1 MTHLPTIITDLSL
14 ILILASI
21 FSVLCKILKQ
31 PVVLGYIVAGLLAGP
46 HISLIPTV
54 QPENISTWADI
65 GVIFLLFGMGLEF
78 SFKKMMSIGKVGG
91 KAMLFEVLTLS
102 VFGFAIGRLMG
113 WNFIDS
119 MLLGG
124 MLTMSSTAIIV
135 KAFNDMGL
143 QKEKFAGIVFGIL
156 VFEDLFAILL
166 MVILSTFAV
175 SRSFEGSELAMMVAR
190 LGFFLVMWFV
200 CGIYLIPTLLK
211 KIKKYLNSET
221 LLLVAMGLCFLMVVL
236 ATKAGFSSALGA
248 FIMGSILAET
258 IELENIEKVIQPI
271 KDFFGAIFFVSV
283 GMMVDPQVLFDNFST
298 VIIIAAASIAG
309 KMIFTTTGVRLAGES
324 MKTAVQSGFS
334 LAQMG
339 EFSFIIASMGMSLGV
354 TSASIYPI
362 VIAVSVITT
371 FTTPYTIKLALPA
384 YHVLESVLPNSLT
397 DKLNKREDKKAGEK
411 ESQWK
416 QLLMS
421 YFFNLAIF
429 SAICLSVYFVSAAFL
444 LPLCATFDN
453 LDFGH
458 IIFSFV
464 SIIAMS
470 PFLIGMVR
478 NRGRQSFLFLSLWS
492 SHNNNRY
499 FLTAMIG
506 LRWVVA
512 IVFLFMTIK
521 LYWNISSVVIVVVAL
536 VVFAFI
542 FQNKNLQKGYWKLE
556 ARFVKN
562 FNQRQIEMRL
572 NQNSKQEGNMHELD
586 NLHWIDKN
594 LYVSTYLVQKGGIVE
609 NKTLKELNL
618 RKVYDIIIVAVT
630 RNGKQINFPDGD
642 FRLEVNDTLLALGQ
656 IQKLKNAQIDYKGI
670 DLDYSKVINLH
681 DFTLKQQADK
691 HSSIKCMTFI
701 IGENSS
707 WIDKNLYDAQ
717 LNRKTNCLVVGIERG
732 DIPIPNPSSH
742 VRFKKD
748 DMVWVMGDD
757 KSLYKLLETNFF
769 E

>member
-102 VFGFAIGRLMG
+102 VFGFAIGRLIG

-594 LYVSTYLVQKGGIVE
+594 LYVSTYLVQKGGVVE

>member
-78 SFKKMMSIGKVGG
+78 SFKKMISIGKVGG
-91 KAMLFEVLTLS
+91 TAMLFEALTLS
-102 VFGFAIGRLMG
+102 IFGFVIGRLMG

-166 MVILSTFAV
+166 MVVLSTFAV
-175 SRSFEGSELAMMVAR
+175 SKSFEGSELAMMVAR

-258 IELENIEKVIQPI
+258 VELENIEKVIQPI

-298 VIIIAAASIAG
+298 VIIIAAASIIG

-421 YFFNLAIF
+421 YFLNLAIF
-429 SAICLSVYFVSAAFL
+429 SAICLSIYFVSATFL

-464 SIIAMS
+464 SIVAMS

-512 IVFLFMTIK
+512 IVFLFMTIR

-542 FQNKNLQKGYWKLE
+542 FQNKNLQKRYWKLE

-572 NQNSKQEGNMHELD
+572 NQSSEQGGNMHELD

-594 LYVSTYLVQKGGIVE
+594 LYISTYLVQKGGVVE

-618 RKVYDIIIVAVT
+618 RKVYDIIIVSVT

-642 FRLEVNDTLLALGQ
+642 FCLEVNDTLLALGQ

-707 WIDKNLYDAQ
+707 WIDKSLYDAQ

>member
-444 LPLCATFDN
+444 LPLCANFDN

-478 NRGRQSFLFLSLWS
+478 NRGRQSFLFLALWS

-594 LYVSTYLVQKGGIVE
+594 LYVSTYLVQKGGVVE

-732 DIPIPNPSSH
+732 DVPIPNPSSH

>member
-594 LYVSTYLVQKGGIVE
+594 LYVSTYLVQKGGVVE

-691 HSSIKCMTFI
+691 YSSIKCMTFI

>member
-78 SFKKMMSIGKVGG
+78 SFKKMISIGKVGG

-283 GMMVDPQVLFDNFST
+283 GMIVDPQVLFDNFST
-298 VIIIAAASIAG
+298 VIIIAAASIVG

-572 NQNSKQEGNMHELD
+572 NQNSKQDGNMHELD

-594 LYVSTYLVQKGGIVE
+594 LYVSTYLVQKGGVVE

-681 DFTLKQQADK
+681 DFTLKQQSDK
-691 HSSIKCMTFI
+691 HSCIKCMTFI

>member
-298 VIIIAAASIAG
+298 VIIIAAASIVG

-444 LPLCATFDN
+444 LPLCANFDN

-594 LYVSTYLVQKGGIVE
+594 LYVSTYLVQKGGVVE

-681 DFTLKQQADK
+681 DFTLEQQSDK
-691 HSSIKCMTFI
+691 HSCIKCMTFI

>member
-429 SAICLSVYFVSAAFL
+429 SAICLSVYFVSAASL

-594 LYVSTYLVQKGGIVE
+594 LYVSTYLVQKGGVVE

-681 DFTLKQQADK
+681 DFTLKQQSDK
-691 HSSIKCMTFI
+691 HSCIKCMTFI

>member
-594 LYVSTYLVQKGGIVE
+594 LYVSTYLVQKGGVVE

-742 VRFKKD
+742 VRFKKN

>member
-458 IIFSFV
+458 IIFSFI

-594 LYVSTYLVQKGGIVE
+594 LYVSTYLVQKGGVVE

-630 RNGKQINFPDGD
+630 RNGRQINFPDGD

-681 DFTLKQQADK
+681 DFTLKQQSDK

>member
-298 VIIIAAASIAG
+298 VIIIAAASIVG

-594 LYVSTYLVQKGGIVE
+594 LYVSTYLVQKGGVVE

-642 FRLEVNDTLLALGQ
+642 FRLEENDILLALGQ

>member
-594 LYVSTYLVQKGGIVE
+594 LYVSTYLVQKGGVVE

-618 RKVYDIIIVAVT
+618 RKMYDIIIVAVT

-681 DFTLKQQADK
+681 DFTLKQQSDK
-691 HSSIKCMTFI
+691 HSCIKCMTFI

>member
-298 VIIIAAASIAG
+298 VIIIASASIVG

-594 LYVSTYLVQKGGIVE
+594 LYVSTYLVQKGGVVE

-681 DFTLKQQADK
+681 DFTLKQQSDK
-691 HSSIKCMTFI
+691 HSCIKCMTFI

>member
-1 MTHLPTIITDLSL
+1 
-14 ILILASI
+14 
-21 FSVLCKILKQ
+21 
-31 PVVLGYIVAGLLAGP
+31 
-46 HISLIPTV
+46 
-54 QPENISTWADI
+54 
-65 GVIFLLFGMGLEF
+65 
-78 SFKKMMSIGKVGG
+78 
-91 KAMLFEVLTLS
+91 
-102 VFGFAIGRLMG
+102 
-113 WNFIDS
+113 
-119 MLLGG
+119 
-124 MLTMSSTAIIV
+124 
-135 KAFNDMGL
+135 
-143 QKEKFAGIVFGIL
+143 
-156 VFEDLFAILL
+156 
-166 MVILSTFAV
+166 
-175 SRSFEGSELAMMVAR
+175 
-190 LGFFLVMWFV
+190 
-200 CGIYLIPTLLK
+200 
-211 KIKKYLNSET
+211 
-221 LLLVAMGLCFLMVVL
+221 MGLCFLMVVL

-594 LYVSTYLVQKGGIVE
+594 LYVSTYLVQKGGVVE

-681 DFTLKQQADK
+681 DFTLKQQSDK
-691 HSSIKCMTFI
+691 HSCIKCMTFI

>member
-54 QPENISTWADI
+54 QLENISTWADI

-298 VIIIAAASIAG
+298 VIIIAAASIVG

-429 SAICLSVYFVSAAFL
+429 SAICLSVYFVSADFL

-594 LYVSTYLVQKGGIVE
+594 LYVSTYLVQKGGVVE

>member
-397 DKLNKREDKKAGEK
+397 DKLNKREDKKEGEK

-594 LYVSTYLVQKGGIVE
+594 LYVSTYLVQKGGVVE

-691 HSSIKCMTFI
+691 HSCIKCMTFI

>member
-166 MVILSTFAV
+166 MVVLSTFAV

-298 VIIIAAASIAG
+298 VIIIAAASIVG

-594 LYVSTYLVQKGGIVE
+594 LYVSTYLVQKGGVVE

-681 DFTLKQQADK
+681 DFTLKQQSDK
-691 HSSIKCMTFI
+691 HSCIKCMTFI

>member
-429 SAICLSVYFVSAAFL
+429 SVICLSVYFVSAAFL

-458 IIFSFV
+458 IIFSFI

-594 LYVSTYLVQKGGIVE
+594 LYVSTYLVQKGGVVE

-681 DFTLKQQADK
+681 DFTLKQQSDK
-691 HSSIKCMTFI
+691 HSCIKCMTFI

>member
-1 MTHLPTIITDLSL
+1 MTYLPTIITDLSL

-594 LYVSTYLVQKGGIVE
+594 LYVSTYLVQKGGVVE

>member
-78 SFKKMMSIGKVGG
+78 SFKKMMSIGNVGG

-594 LYVSTYLVQKGGIVE
+594 LYVSTYLVQKGGVVE

>member
-283 GMMVDPQVLFDNFST
+283 GMMVDPQVLFDNFFT

-594 LYVSTYLVQKGGIVE
+594 LYVSTYLVQKGGVVE

-691 HSSIKCMTFI
+691 HSCIKCMTFI

>member
-211 KIKKYLNSET
+211 KIKKYLNCET

-594 LYVSTYLVQKGGIVE
+594 LYVSTYLVQKGGVVE

-691 HSSIKCMTFI
+691 HSCIKCMTFI

>member
-298 VIIIAAASIAG
+298 VIIIAAASIVG

-458 IIFSFV
+458 IIFSSV

-594 LYVSTYLVQKGGIVE
+594 LYVSTYLVQKGGVVE

-681 DFTLKQQADK
+681 DFTLKQQSDK
-691 HSSIKCMTFI
+691 HSCIKCMTFI

>member
-453 LDFGH
+453 LDFGY

-594 LYVSTYLVQKGGIVE
+594 LYVSTYLVQKGGVVE

>member
-512 IVFLFMTIK
+512 IIFLFMTIK

-594 LYVSTYLVQKGGIVE
+594 LYVSTYLVQKGGVVE

>member
-78 SFKKMMSIGKVGG
+78 SFKKMISIGKVGG
-91 KAMLFEVLTLS
+91 TAMLFEALTLS
-102 VFGFAIGRLMG
+102 IFGFAIGRLMG

-166 MVILSTFAV
+166 MVVLSTFAV
-175 SRSFEGSELAMMVAR
+175 SKSFEGSELAMMVAR

-258 IELENIEKVIQPI
+258 VELENIEKVIQPI

-298 VIIIAAASIAG
+298 VIIIAAASIIG

-421 YFFNLAIF
+421 YFLNLAIF
-429 SAICLSVYFVSAAFL
+429 SAICLSIYFVSATFL

-464 SIIAMS
+464 SIVAMS

-542 FQNKNLQKGYWKLE
+542 FQNKNLQKRYWKLE

-572 NQNSKQEGNMHELD
+572 NQSSEQGGNMHELD

-594 LYVSTYLVQKGGIVE
+594 LYISTYLVQKGGVVE

-618 RKVYDIIIVAVT
+618 RKVYDIIIVSVA

-707 WIDKNLYDAQ
+707 WIDKSLYDAQ

>member
-594 LYVSTYLVQKGGIVE
+594 LYVSTYLVQEGGVVE

-681 DFTLKQQADK
+681 DFTLKQQSDK
-691 HSSIKCMTFI
+691 HSCIKCMTFI

>member
-309 KMIFTTTGVRLAGES
+309 KMIFTTIGVRLAGES

-594 LYVSTYLVQKGGIVE
+594 LYVSTYLVQKGGVVE

-681 DFTLKQQADK
+681 DFTLKQQSDK

>member
-1 MTHLPTIITDLSL
+1 MK
-14 ILILASI
+14 
-21 FSVLCKILKQ
+21 F
-31 PVVLGYIVAGLLAGP
+31 
-46 HISLIPTV
+46 
-54 QPENISTWADI
+54 
-65 GVIFLLFGMGLEF
+65 
-78 SFKKMMSIGKVGG
+78 
-91 KAMLFEVLTLS
+91 
-102 VFGFAIGRLMG
+102 
-113 WNFIDS
+113 
-119 MLLGG
+119 
-124 MLTMSSTAIIV
+124 IV
-135 KAFNDMGL
+135 KINGKKLVELIIILDLIQFLDQLLIKIM
-143 QKEKFAGIVFGIL
+143 L
-156 VFEDLFAILL
+156 VFQQLMLHGDLKHSQKLNMKHYKII
-166 MVILSTFAV
+166 MV
-175 SRSFEGSELAMMVAR
+175 
-190 LGFFLVMWFV
+190 
-200 CGIYLIPTLLK
+200 LLK

-298 VIIIAAASIAG
+298 VIIIAAASIVG

-594 LYVSTYLVQKGGIVE
+594 LYVSTYLVQKGGVVE

-681 DFTLKQQADK
+681 DFTLKQQSDK
-691 HSSIKCMTFI
+691 HSCIKCMTFI

>member
-298 VIIIAAASIAG
+298 VIIIAASSIVG

-594 LYVSTYLVQKGGIVE
+594 LYVSTYLVQKGGVVE

-681 DFTLKQQADK
+681 DFTLKQQSDK

>member
-458 IIFSFV
+458 IIFSFI

-594 LYVSTYLVQKGGIVE
+594 LYVSTYLVQKGGVVE

-681 DFTLKQQADK
+681 DFTLKQQSDK

>member
-421 YFFNLAIF
+421 YFLNLAIF

-594 LYVSTYLVQKGGIVE
+594 LYVSTYLVQKGGVVE

-681 DFTLKQQADK
+681 DFTLKQQSDK

>member
-1 MTHLPTIITDLSL
+1 MPHLPTIITDLSL

-594 LYVSTYLVQKGGIVE
+594 LYISTYLVQKGGVVE

>member
-298 VIIIAAASIAG
+298 VIIIAAASIVG
-309 KMIFTTTGVRLAGES
+309 NMIFTTTGVRLAGES

-458 IIFSFV
+458 IIFSFI

-594 LYVSTYLVQKGGIVE
+594 LYVSTYLVQKGGVVE

-642 FRLEVNDTLLALGQ
+642 FRLEENDILLALGQ

>member
-492 SHNNNRY
+492 SLNNNRY

-594 LYVSTYLVQKGGIVE
+594 LYVSTYLVQKGGVVE

>member
-562 FNQRQIEMRL
+562 FNQRQIELRL

-594 LYVSTYLVQKGGIVE
+594 LYVSTYLVQKGGVVE

-681 DFTLKQQADK
+681 DFTLKQQSDK
-691 HSSIKCMTFI
+691 HSCIKCMTFI

>member
-1 MTHLPTIITDLSL
+1 
-14 ILILASI
+14 
-21 FSVLCKILKQ
+21 
-31 PVVLGYIVAGLLAGP
+31 
-46 HISLIPTV
+46 
-54 QPENISTWADI
+54 
-65 GVIFLLFGMGLEF
+65 
-78 SFKKMMSIGKVGG
+78 
-91 KAMLFEVLTLS
+91 
-102 VFGFAIGRLMG
+102 
-113 WNFIDS
+113 
-119 MLLGG
+119 
-124 MLTMSSTAIIV
+124 
-135 KAFNDMGL
+135 
-143 QKEKFAGIVFGIL
+143 
-156 VFEDLFAILL
+156 
-166 MVILSTFAV
+166 
-175 SRSFEGSELAMMVAR
+175 
-190 LGFFLVMWFV
+190 
-200 CGIYLIPTLLK
+200 
-211 KIKKYLNSET
+211 
-221 LLLVAMGLCFLMVVL
+221 
-236 ATKAGFSSALGA
+236 
-248 FIMGSILAET
+248 
-258 IELENIEKVIQPI
+258 
-271 KDFFGAIFFVSV
+271 
-283 GMMVDPQVLFDNFST
+283 
-298 VIIIAAASIAG
+298 
-309 KMIFTTTGVRLAGES
+309 
-324 MKTAVQSGFS
+324 
-334 LAQMG
+334 
-339 EFSFIIASMGMSLGV
+339 
-354 TSASIYPI
+354 
-362 VIAVSVITT
+362 
-371 FTTPYTIKLALPA
+371 
-384 YHVLESVLPNSLT
+384 
-397 DKLNKREDKKAGEK
+397 
-411 ESQWK
+411 
-416 QLLMS
+416 
-421 YFFNLAIF
+421 
-429 SAICLSVYFVSAAFL
+429 
-444 LPLCATFDN
+444 
-453 LDFGH
+453 
-458 IIFSFV
+458 
-464 SIIAMS
+464 MS

-594 LYVSTYLVQKGGIVE
+594 LYVSTYLVQKGGVVE

>member
-298 VIIIAAASIAG
+298 VIIIAAASIVG

-594 LYVSTYLVQKGGIVE
+594 LYVSTYLVQKGGVVE

-656 IQKLKNAQIDYKGI
+656 IQKLKNAQIVYKGI

>member
-190 LGFFLVMWFV
+190 LGFFLEMWFV

-594 LYVSTYLVQKGGIVE
+594 LYVSTYLVQKGGVVE

-691 HSSIKCMTFI
+691 HSCIKCMTFI

>member
-78 SFKKMMSIGKVGG
+78 SFKKMISIGKVGG
-91 KAMLFEVLTLS
+91 TAMLFEALTLS
-102 VFGFAIGRLMG
+102 IFGFVIGRLMG

-166 MVILSTFAV
+166 MVVLSTFAV
-175 SRSFEGSELAMMVAR
+175 SKSFEGSELAMMVAR

-258 IELENIEKVIQPI
+258 VELENIEKVIQPI

-298 VIIIAAASIAG
+298 VIIIAAASIVG

-421 YFFNLAIF
+421 YFLNLAIF

-594 LYVSTYLVQKGGIVE
+594 LYVSTYLVQKGGVVE